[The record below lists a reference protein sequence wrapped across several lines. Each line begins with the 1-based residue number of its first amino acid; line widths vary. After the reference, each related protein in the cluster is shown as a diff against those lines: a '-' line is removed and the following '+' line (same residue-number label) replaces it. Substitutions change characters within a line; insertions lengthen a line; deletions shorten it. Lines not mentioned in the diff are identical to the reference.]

1 MTQRNLFD
9 DPLRAP
15 LSTPRARARRTDVGT
30 SHEAATKVEK
40 IGKAER
46 QRRMILDY
54 LQQHRG
60 QAFTTAEL
68 GERID
73 GVDRYDAGRRTPEV
87 GEAGHIVR
95 EKARVCRVTGN
106 RAKPWRAR

>member
-15 LSTPRARARRTDVGT
+15 LSTPRARARRTDVET
-30 SHEAATKVEK
+30 SHEAAAKVEK

-54 LQQHRG
+54 LEKHRG

-68 GERID
+68 AERID
-73 GVDRYDAGRRTPEV
+73 GIDRYDAGRRTPEV
-87 GEAGHIVR
+87 GEHIVR